1 MATRFPNDIEYFQWD
16 SQTGVVSL
24 RRKLDKPIGHTFE
37 LKATASDGGRPPRST
52 AIQFNLD
59 VKESDN
65 KPPSFEVGPRNG
77 IVELDEN
84 YTDFLK
90 PIATYTAKS
99 NIPDD
104 PNVFFLLLN
113 GRTEK
118 TNKDGTFR
126 HVQSTGKSTYM

>member
-52 AIQFNLD
+52 PININLE
-59 VKESDN
+59 VKESNN
-65 KPPSFEVGPRNG
+65 KPPSFETGPHNG
-77 IVELDEN
+77 IIELEES
-84 YTDFLK
+84 YTEFSK
-90 PIATYTAKS
+90 PIATYTANS

-104 PNVFFLLLN
+104 RNVFFLLLN

-126 HVQSTGKSTYM
+126 HVQSPGKTIH